1 MCTQTVPYINLC
13 PQNGYMSQTRDEYIK
28 IYLSEEEKEQ
38 VRNKAERENMSTS
51 TLGRRK
57 LLQGEQA
64 WTKTK

>member
-1 MCTQTVPYINLC
+1 
-13 PQNGYMSQTRDEYIK
+13 MSQTRDEYIK

>member
-1 MCTQTVPYINLC
+1 
-13 PQNGYMSQTRDEYIK
+13 MSQTRDEYIK

-64 WTKTK
+64 